1 MKKALSVLNQL
12 EKSRIIERYA
22 IGGAMAATF
31 YVEPFTTFDL
41 DVFVIVPQ
49 TPSAM
54 FFSLSSVYEAL
65 HAMGYSDE
73 KECVLIEGIPVQF
86 LPAYNPLLEE
96 ALAQAQDLLY
106 EDVPTRVLLSE
117 HLAAVAVQ
125 TGRAKDRMR
134 VQMFLDAGVLDLAK
148 LNGILLKYG
157 LEEKWKQWT
166 GKLQ

>member
-41 DVFVIVPQ
+41 DVFVIV
-49 TPSAM
+49 
-54 FFSLSSVYEAL
+54 
-65 HAMGYSDE
+65 
-73 KECVLIEGIPVQF
+73 
-86 LPAYNPLLEE
+86 
-96 ALAQAQDLLY
+96 
-106 EDVPTRVLLSE
+106 
-117 HLAAVAVQ
+117 
-125 TGRAKDRMR
+125 
-134 VQMFLDAGVLDLAK
+134 MFLDAGVLDLAK

-166 GKLQ
+166 GSFQ